1 MEAKL
6 PPRLGVVILMG
17 IAVAFASNHISARIA
32 FDHGASV
39 VTGVF
44 ARSLFTAL
52 AVSTLLR
59 LQRIPMALSPAQLW
73 RAGVIGVVLA
83 VQSYCLYSAVSQ
95 ITVALALLAFNTF
108 PVMLSLMSWAAGRGR
123 PGRRAVTAMA
133 IALAGL
139 SIALGVWG
147 KPIGAG
153 VLWALAAA
161 LAFATALF
169 LTDLWLKEVD
179 GRVRSALTM
188 ATVAVLVAIAGIATG
203 AFRPPADATGWAG
216 ICLLSMFYGLAIT
229 SVFVVLPKM
238 GSASYAVVL
247 NFEPISLLFLGWMIL
262 GQGIAPVQIA
272 GAFLVVG
279 AIVWLGLARK

>member
-1 MEAKL
+1 M
-6 PPRLGVVILMG
+6 V
-17 IAVAFASNHISARIA
+17 IAVTFAANHVSARIA

-44 ARSLFTAL
+44 ARSLFTAV
-52 AVSTLLR
+52 AVFALLR
-59 LQRIPMALSPAQLW
+59 LQGVPIALSRAQLG
-73 RAGVIGVVLA
+73 RAALIGVALA

-108 PVMLSLMSWAAGRGR
+108 PVMLSLMTWAAGRGR
-123 PGRRAVTAMA
+123 PSARAAIAMP

-139 SIALGVWG
+139 SIALDVWG

-153 VLWALAAA
+153 VLWALVAGF
-161 LAFATALF
+161 AFALALF

-179 GRVRSALTM
+179 GRIRSALTM
-188 ATVAVLVAIAGIATG
+188 ATIALLVAVIGAAAG
-203 AFRPPADATGWAG
+203 AFRAPADATGWLGVA
-216 ICLLSMFYGLAIT
+216 LLSVFYGLAIT
-229 SVFVVLPKM
+229 SVFVVLPRM

-247 NFEPISLLFLGWMIL
+247 NFEPISLLFLGWVIL
-262 GQGIAPVQIA
+262 GQAIAPLQIF
-272 GAFLVVG
+272 GAFIVVG